1 MTKSKG
7 GAFMAKKD
15 EMVQIDLNAQAKEI
29 LERAQAK
36 GAENSFMFLTT
47 FQRYK
52 EQLSHLVEL
61 EKIIK
66 AEGLLVEK
74 EYVKGR
80 KNLYMNPAIAAYNST
95 AQAAD
100 KTAQLLIRYIVNPLK
115 DDDEEKDSFDL
126 F

>member
-1 MTKSKG
+1 
-7 GAFMAKKD
+7 MAKKN
-15 EMVQIDLNAQAKEI
+15 EVVQIDLNAQAKEI

-52 EQLSHLVEL
+52 EQLNHLVEL

-115 DDDEEKDSFDL
+115 DNDEEKDIFDL

>member
-1 MTKSKG
+1 
-7 GAFMAKKD
+7 MAKKSGV
-15 EMVQIDLNAQAKEI
+15 VQLDLNAQAKEI

-36 GAENSFMFLTT
+36 GAENSFMFITT
-47 FQRYK
+47 FRRYK
-52 EQLSHLVEL
+52 EQLDHLVEL
-61 EKIIK
+61 EKVIK
-66 AEGLLVEK
+66 EEGMMVEK

-80 KNLYMNPAIAAYNST
+80 RNIYMNPAISAYNST